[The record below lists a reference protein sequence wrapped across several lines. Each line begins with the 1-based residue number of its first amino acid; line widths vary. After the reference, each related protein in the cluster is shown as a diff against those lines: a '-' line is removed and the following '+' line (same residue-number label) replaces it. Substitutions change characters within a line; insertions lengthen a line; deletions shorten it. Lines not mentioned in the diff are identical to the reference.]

1 MLLLLRRPPFLLAGA
16 AEFTIFAWHRQPRRE
31 KGDWRVTIVSIQSQ
45 VVHGHVG
52 NSAALFALQLLGIE
66 TAAVP
71 TALFSN
77 HPRHS
82 SCYGTVLD
90 ATLVRDLLRGIE
102 DRGLIERC
110 KILMS
115 GYLGSPGNA
124 AAVSDFVARAKV
136 RNPRLVYLC
145 DPVMGDTGVGFY
157 VQEGLRAAIAEE
169 LVPLADI
176 LTPNQ
181 FELEGL
187 TGRKLATLEAIT
199 AAAREL
205 GPHTVA
211 VTGVRVKE
219 TLPGTIQILLAEPE
233 AAWVIA
239 TPRLSC
245 SPCGTGDLF
254 AALFAAA
261 LIEGLSAGPALGRA
275 ISRLYAVLEETAARQ
290 RYEMALVPSAKHIL
304 SPPRLFAASP
314 IFPSGN
320 GRSLAKGSLQSG

>member
-1 MLLLLRRPPFLLAGA
+1 MPSHGSLTRSIYFTPAAEPTSESVLLLLRRPPFLLPGPAV
-16 AEFTIFAWHRQPRRE
+16 FMIFAGHGGQAERS
-31 KGDWRVTIVSIQSQ
+31 GDRRVTIVSIQSQ

-77 HPRHS
+77 HPRYS
-82 SCYGTVLD
+82 SCYGTALD
-90 ATLVRDLLRGIE
+90 AALVRDLLRGIE

-124 AAVSDFVARAKV
+124 AAVSEFVARAKA

-157 VQEGLRAAIAEE
+157 VQEELRAAIAEA

-176 LTPNQ
+176 LTPSQ

-187 TGRKLATLEAIT
+187 TGRKLTTLEGIT
-199 AAAREL
+199 AAARGL
-205 GPHTVA
+205 GPETVA
-211 VTGVRVKE
+211 VTGR
-219 TLPGTIQILLAEPE
+219 TGQRNSAWHNSDPGDRTGSGLGHRYTAPFLQLL
-233 AAWVIA
+233 
-239 TPRLSC
+239 RH
-245 SPCGTGDLF
+245 
-254 AALFAAA
+254 
-261 LIEGLSAGPALGRA
+261 R
-275 ISRLYAVLEETAARQ
+275 
-290 RYEMALVPSAKHIL
+290 
-304 SPPRLFAASP
+304 
-314 IFPSGN
+314 
-320 GRSLAKGSLQSG
+320 GSFRGAFCRRTD